1 MNAWYTDKD
10 GTRHCKTC
18 GASAFTV
25 DAGCKCPDDP
35 AEPPGSQFGSES
47 MRVDSGSAGSAPVV
61 EWVADEYRQRLI
73 ESDTKLEALAAQA
86 EEEVGD
92 ARVATF
98 ESTESRCAAVNA
110 LLKTA
115 GALREMQRKTR
126 SALYRSAVDR
136 ETRQAAEMNKRT
148 AAELKR
154 LQGGRH

>member
-1 MNAWYTDKD
+1 
-10 GTRHCKTC
+10 
-18 GASAFTV
+18 
-25 DAGCKCPDDP
+25 
-35 AEPPGSQFGSES
+35 

-126 SALYRSAVDR
+126 SDLYRSAVDR
-136 ETRQAAEMNKRT
+136 ETRQEAEMNKRT